1 MTCFPVQVCLNNTS
15 GQIIKTSAEVTLNG
29 GLVRAILQNPLNSG
43 LGIIL
48 IWPDTWKMCKTTTLL
63 QPFANFFPRTTYH
76 VHILSKNLNFKV
88 KHFRKQ
94 TIGMTLGLFQPSTT
108 FRGGSTDLSSKQ
120 NPAKTNPKSKDT
132 VDGQNPAPVDR

>member
-1 MTCFPVQVCLNNTS
+1 
-15 GQIIKTSAEVTLNG
+15 
-29 GLVRAILQNPLNSG
+29 
-43 LGIIL
+43 
-48 IWPDTWKMCKTTTLL
+48 MCKTRTLL

-132 VDGQNPAPVDR
+132 VHSLMREAMGGQNTFKQPKSANALEHRGVAVPQTVRQSTNTAIHFDNPGARRHFWGEVRCVWPL